1 MKNVKEKKLRITI
14 IVFSPSGNTLTA
26 AKLFEQSFLKRN
38 AQVQLINF
46 TARKEIADQKSIV
59 KYLNDIV
66 NPHDVLCIGGP
77 VYAGH
82 LQENVKNIIK
92 ALPLPDDK
100 WGPMVV
106 PFISYGGVHSSI
118 ALKEAGGLLRKRNRK
133 NISGVKIAASHSL
146 TKKFEFSINENK
158 PGEEEIQ
165 VIDSLADRVVEAVGK
180 EFNEIKDVSNSFS
193 YISFGENL
201 LYNIFSEKMFHK
213 MMFGKRE
220 IKHNKCTGCGV
231 CAKRCPMQIIE
242 MRDKKPEINKNSS
255 AGCCYCAE
263 CYNKCKFDAISW
275 DLSKSKKYLSHMNNK
290 GKFESQQSA
299 VYPLNQVK

>member
-1 MKNVKEKKLRITI
+1 MKNLKITV
-14 IVFSPSGNTLTA
+14 IVFSPSGNTLTT

-46 TARKEIADQKSIV
+46 TARKEIGDQKSIA
-59 KYLNDIV
+59 KHLKDTV

-92 ALPLPDDK
+92 ALPLPDEK
-100 WGPMVV
+100 WSPLVV
-106 PFISYGGVHSSI
+106 PFISYGGVHSSV
-118 ALKEAGGLLRKRNRK
+118 ALKEAGSLLRKRMRK

-165 VIDSLADRVVEAVGK
+165 VIEALADRVIETVGK
-180 EFNEIKDVSNSFS
+180 DFEEITDVSNSFS
-193 YISFGENL
+193 YISAGENI
-201 LYNIFSEKMFHK
+201 LYKIFSEKMFHK

-220 IKHNKCTGCGV
+220 FNYNKCTGCGV

-242 MRDKKPEINKNSS
+242 MRDKKPEINASS
-255 AGCCYCAE
+255 PADCCYCAE

-275 DLSKSKKYLSHMNNK
+275 DLSKSKKYLSHMNSK

-299 VYPLNQVK
+299 VYPL

>member
-1 MKNVKEKKLRITI
+1 MKNIKEKKLKISI
-14 IVFSPSGNTLTA
+14 IVFSPSGNTLTT

-46 TARKEIADQKSIV
+46 TRRKEIADQTSIA
-59 KYLNDIV
+59 KYLNDTV

-92 ALPLPDDK
+92 ALPLPDEK
-100 WGPMVV
+100 WGSMVV
-106 PFISYGGVHSSI
+106 PFISYGGVHSSV
-118 ALKEAGGLLRKRNRK
+118 ALKEAGILLRKRNRK

-146 TKKFEFSINENK
+146 TKKFEFSINESK

-165 VIDSLADRVVEAVGK
+165 IIEALADRVVETVGK
-180 EFNEIKDVSNSFS
+180 EFEEIKDVSNSFS

-213 MMFGKRE
+213 IMFGKRE
-220 IKHNKCTGCGV
+220 FKYNKCTGCGV

-242 MRDKKPEINKNSS
+242 MRDKKPEINENGP
-255 AGCCYCAE
+255 AECCYCAE
-263 CYNKCKFDAISW
+263 CYNKCKFGAISW
-275 DLSKSKKYLSHMNNK
+275 DLSKSKKYLSHMNSK
-290 GKFESQQSA
+290 GKFECQQSA
-299 VYPLNQVK
+299 LYPL